1 MLNSVKVD
9 GTDISNRVLTID
21 SQGKF
26 LTLWISQSSAMLDNL
41 QSNNNN
47 DDSQLRNSS
56 PATTTSEG
64 TSDTDTVSDIYLTLL
79 HSTNKNHSQIEHD
92 QTINS
97 LASNIHWPTI
107 VNQTQR
113 HKENPSSSSNSST
126 SSSTK
131 RSLKQLPTTIK
142 SKRIRPYTT
151 A

>member
-1 MLNSVKVD
+1 LNFYLDAEFVKVD

-21 SQGKF
+21 SEGKF
-26 LTLWISQSSAMLDNL
+26 LTLWISSTTLDNL
-41 QSNNNN
+41 QSNNND

-64 TSDTDTVSDIYLTLL
+64 TSDTDTVGDIYLTLL

-97 LASNIHWPTI
+97 LASNILWPTI

-113 HKENPSSSSNSST
+113 YKENPSSSS

-142 SKRIRPYTT
+142 SKRLRPHTT